1 MHVCAG
7 RETTGR
13 HRRKRGSGNEEGDY
27 RPIKGTGDYTKMRI
41 SGKFQS
47 RRTEIWVKRAKYE
60 TSCRIPP
67 TTEEHQTRERTSC
80 LFEMRIEK
88 SRGVKL

>member
-41 SGKFQS
+41 SGAGELRF
-47 RRTEIWVKRAKYE
+47 
-60 TSCRIPP
+60 
-67 TTEEHQTRERTSC
+67 
-80 LFEMRIEK
+80 
-88 SRGVKL
+88 G